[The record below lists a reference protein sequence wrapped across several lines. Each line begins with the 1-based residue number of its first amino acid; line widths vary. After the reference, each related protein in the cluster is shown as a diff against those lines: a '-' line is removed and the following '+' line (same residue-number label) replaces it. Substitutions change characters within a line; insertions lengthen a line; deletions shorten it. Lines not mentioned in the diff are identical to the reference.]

1 MRSTATASA
10 GREHPC
16 VVLLQLALALPD
28 ATERARAL
36 DTAARALA
44 AYRPLPVPAS
54 PSWTTAAA
62 DPAAV
67 HAWVARAK
75 ADAEAAVTAQA
86 QPAADGAALGGTAAT
101 LLAPRYA
108 GLLRRVVGEL
118 LLQSP
123 TAVVR
128 ASAQQ
133 FVYSCLR
140 QANAALVAATE
151 EALWD
156 AVLAPPASNCGISAA
171 VALLAYAT
179 ALPRPSAAATDRR
192 AARALAV
199 AAAFRQVQNDLER
212 HPNAGVYERLAYTVD
227 LKGCVSGTHR

>member
-1 MRSTATASA
+1 
-10 GREHPC
+10 

-28 ATERARAL
+28 AKERSRAL
-36 DTAARALA
+36 DSAARALA

-54 PSWTTAAA
+54 PLWTTAAA

-75 ADAEAAVTAQA
+75 ADTQAAVVAQA
-86 QPAADGAALGGTAAT
+86 QPAADSAGPDGTSAT
-101 LLAPRYA
+101 LLAPHHA

-123 TAVVR
+123 AAAVR

-140 QANAALVAATE
+140 QTNPALAAATE
-151 EALWD
+151 EALWN

-179 ALPRPSAAATDRR
+179 ALPSQSAVAMDRR
-192 AARALAV
+192 SSRVLAA

-212 HPNAGVYERLAYTVD
+212 HPNASVYERLAYTVD
-227 LKGCVSGTHR
+227 LKGCVRRTHQ